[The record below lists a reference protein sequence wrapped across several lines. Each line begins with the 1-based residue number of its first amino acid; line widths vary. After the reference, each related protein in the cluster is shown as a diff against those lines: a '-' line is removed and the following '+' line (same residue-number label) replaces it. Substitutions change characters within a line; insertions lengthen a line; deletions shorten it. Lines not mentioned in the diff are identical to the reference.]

1 MGAEEIKKICDFLA
15 SLPIDAVTSAYLID
29 PLTNEVVQQGFA
41 AHDIGDKVVTD
52 QDILNYRAGVG
63 IYQTLLLNT
72 PSYIWS
78 NS

>member
-1 MGAEEIKKICDFLA
+1 MDAKEVEKICNFLA

-52 QDILNYRAGVG
+52 QNILNYRAGVEQ
-63 IYQTLLLNT
+63 IPDFALEYAKLHLK
-72 PSYIWS
+72 
-78 NS
+78 

>member
-1 MGAEEIKKICDFLA
+1 MDAKEVEKICDFLA

-52 QDILNYRAGVG
+52 QNILNYRAGVEQ
-63 IYQTLLLNT
+63 IPDFALEYAKLHLK
-72 PSYIWS
+72 
-78 NS
+78 

>member
-1 MGAEEIKKICDFLA
+1 MDAKEVEKVCDFLA

-52 QDILNYRAGVG
+52 QNILNYRAGVEQ
-63 IYQTLLLNT
+63 IPDFALEYVKLHLK
-72 PSYIWS
+72 
-78 NS
+78 

>member
-1 MGAEEIKKICDFLA
+1 MDVKEIEKICDFLS

-52 QDILNYRAGVG
+52 QDILNYRAG
-63 IYQTLLLNT
+63 IEQIPDFALEYAKLHME
-72 PSYIWS
+72 
-78 NS
+78 